1 MTGYKG
7 MWLWCKIKK
16 NIPKIQIPFW
26 NMINRIT
33 FLFNNVSCEKGL
45 RSRGKVYVYNGDA
58 GQIYIGKNVCLN
70 SADWA
75 NPIGSGNHIW
85 IQIVGRDAVLSIG
98 DETGISN
105 TAITCATKVEIGKQC
120 LIGSGC
126 KIYDTDFH
134 VLPIQSKEKRIKSDP
149 IVIEDR
155 VFIGA
160 GSTILKGVRVGKNS
174 VIGAGSVVVKDIPA
188 YEVWAGNPARF
199 IKKCV

>member
-1 MTGYKG
+1 M
-7 MWLWCKIKK
+7 
-16 NIPKIQIPFW
+16 PKIQIPFW
-26 NMINRIT
+26 NIINRIS
-33 FLFNNVSCEKGL
+33 FILNGVSCEKGL
-45 RSRGKVYVYNGDA
+45 RSRGKVYIYNGDL
-58 GQIYIGKNVCLN
+58 GKIHIGKNVSLN

-85 IQIVGRDAVLSIG
+85 IQIIGRESSLSIG

-134 VLPIQSKEKRIKSDP
+134 ILPIQGKEKRINSAP
-149 IVIEDR
+149 IIIEDR

-160 GSTILKGVRVGKNS
+160 GSTILKGVRIGENS
-174 VIGAGSVVVKDIPA
+174 VVGAGSVVAKDIPA
-188 YEVWAGNPARF
+188 NEVWAGNPARF
-199 IKKCV
+199 VYKLNYRDES

>member
-1 MTGYKG
+1 M
-7 MWLWCKIKK
+7 
-16 NIPKIQIPFW
+16 PKIQIPFW
-26 NMINRIT
+26 NIINRVSFI
-33 FLFNNVSCEKGL
+33 LNGVSCGKGL
-45 RSRGKVYVYNGDA
+45 RSRGKVYVYNGDLGKIHI
-58 GQIYIGKNVCLN
+58 GQNVSLN

-85 IQIVGRDAVLSIG
+85 IQIIGRESSLSIG

-134 VLPIQSKEKRIKSDP
+134 VLPIRGKEMKIKSAP
-149 IVIEDR
+149 IIIEDR

-160 GSTILKGVRVGKNS
+160 GSTILKGVRIGENS
-174 VIGAGSVVVKDIPA
+174 VVGAGSVVAKDIPA
-188 YEVWAGNPARF
+188 NEVWAGNPAKF
-199 IKKCV
+199 IKKYT

>member
-1 MTGYKG
+1 M
-7 MWLWCKIKK
+7 
-16 NIPKIQIPFW
+16 PKIQIPFW
-26 NMINRIT
+26 NIINRIS
-33 FLFNNVSCEKGL
+33 FILNRVSCGKGL
-45 RSRGKVYVYNGDA
+45 RSRGKVYIYNGDL
-58 GQIYIGKNVCLN
+58 GKIHIGKNVSLN

-85 IQIVGRDAVLSIG
+85 IHMVGRESSLSIG

-134 VLPIQSKEKRIKSDP
+134 VLPISGWEKRIKSAP
-149 IVIEDR
+149 IIIEDR

-160 GSTILKGVRVGKNS
+160 GSTILKGVRVGENS
-174 VIGAGSVVVKDIPA
+174 VIGAGSVVVKDVPA
-188 YEVWAGNPARF
+188 NEVWAGNPARF
-199 IKKCV
+199 IKENG